1 MIDFSHAKQY
11 ILNQLGSD
19 LSKDFLYHDL
29 SHTLDVTQAVVR
41 YGKLAGLEEHELVL
55 LKTAALYHDV
65 GLIDSLEGHEERSI
79 EIVKEVLP
87 SFGYS
92 SEDVEIIAN
101 IIAATKLPQSP
112 KTKLEEFMCD
122 ADLDYLGRDD
132 FFILASKLQLEWRR
146 IGVKDIAFDEW
157 IGFEKGF
164 LKEHKYFTKE
174 ARELRDAGK
183 QDNLEQLKNI
193 CKKSLK

>member
-29 SHTLDVTQAVVR
+29 AHTLDVVQAVVN
-41 YGKLAGLEEHELVL
+41 YGKMHGLEEHDLVL

-65 GLIDSLEGHEERSI
+65 GLIDTFDGHEDRSI

-87 SFGYS
+87 GFGYS
-92 SEDVEIIAN
+92 PEDVDIVAN
-101 IIAATKLPQSP
+101 MISATKLPQSP
-112 KTKLEEFMCD
+112 KNILEQFLCD

-146 IGVKDIAFDEW
+146 LGVKDIAFDEW

-164 LKEHKYFTKE
+164 LKSHKYFSKE
-174 ARELRDAGK
+174 AQELRDAGK

-193 CKKSLK
+193 CKKNLG

>member
-1 MIDFSHAKQY
+1 MIDFSRAKQY
-11 ILNQLGSD
+11 ILNELGSD

-29 SHTLDVTQAVVR
+29 AHTLDVVQAAVN
-41 YGKLAGLEEHELVL
+41 YGKMHGLAEHELTL

-65 GLIDSLEGHEERSI
+65 GLIDVFDGHEDRSI
-79 EIVKEVLP
+79 EIVRKVLP
-87 SFGYS
+87 GFGYS
-92 SEDVEIIAN
+92 SEDVEMVAN
-101 IIAATKLPQSP
+101 MIQATKLPQSP
-112 KTKLEEFMCD
+112 KTVLEEFLCD

-146 IGVKDIAFDEW
+146 LGVKDIAFDEW

-164 LKEHKYFTKE
+164 LKSHQYFSRE

-183 QDNLEQLKNI
+183 LDNLEQLKNI
-193 CKKSLK
+193 CKKNLE